1 MPDSNQIQNPKSKI
15 QNLKILFWDIDGT
28 LLSSTTSGEYRKYF
42 APVMREI
49 FGSAGKLDELQVSG
63 MTDTQIFYESLRDEG
78 FTPEQIRA
86 EIENLLPV
94 FKKRMS
100 EFVGANEN
108 PYVIKPGVREILEAT
123 ASNARFV
130 NALLTGNLSVA
141 ARIKL
146 EHFDLWKYF
155 DGKPNLFGEL
165 SHDRRELGRNAVEI
179 FGKYLNA
186 DLRAEQFVVI
196 GDTPNDV
203 VAARA
208 FGARMVSVATGKNHP
223 AKELA
228 KSNPDI
234 VLKDLSDTREVLRV
248 LETI

>member
-1 MPDSNQIQNPKSKI
+1 MPDSKPLAGKKPKTE
-15 QNLKILFWDIDGT
+15 NLRILFWDIDGT

-78 FTPEQIRA
+78 FTPERIRD
-86 EIENLLPV
+86 EIDKLLPV

-100 EFVGANEN
+100 EFVAATEN
-108 PYVIKPGVREILEAT
+108 PYVIKPGVREILNST
-123 ASNARFV
+123 ASDARFV
-130 NALLTGNLSVA
+130 NALLSGNLSVA
-141 ARIKL
+141 AQIKL

-155 DGKPNLFGEL
+155 DGKPNLFGEI
-165 SHDRRELGRNAVEI
+165 SHERSELGRNAVEI
-179 FGKYLNA
+179 FGRYLNA
-186 DLRAEQFVVI
+186 DLKTEQFVVI

-223 AKELA
+223 VEELA
-228 KSNPDI
+228 KHKPDI
-234 VLKDLSDTREVLRV
+234 VLKDLSDTTEVLRV
-248 LETI
+248 LATV